1 MFHTVQNKK
10 KTKRVPKP
18 KPAPLPHSWY
28 LSRRDEITLHY
39 PPKAQGSLTG
49 SWHDIQYN
57 TQVQRFILLMFLL
70 KNSDLCQ
77 PEIQSFLS
85 KYIRTLSD
93 ADLQQLRLHLP
104 NGLARKRGLGADP
117 PVIYLARAYF
127 RAMLHLQADP
137 ASFYHVE
144 SGWFLSL
151 AAKLAQR
158 SVFVKQPN
166 STAKVFSHK
175 ESKFW
180 FGELENAVF
189 LGIMCRLL
197 SLVSAEDPF
206 IYKKHWL
213 SIEEAWRVFFGT
225 FNPPSNHS
233 GKKSNNNRACTC
245 WDKGRYALPH
255 EEFFFTIKPALM
267 STQYSGKE
275 VTLLKVLDTI
285 DALPSSGNFKL
296 GDLYTA
302 RVNTA
307 WHVKKR
313 VFENLYFTPTLLQII
328 EEDLPKLTLQK
339 ILQCAEWNVTNH
351 GFSAFD
357 RKTGVTEEEKRGA
370 RNMDWR
376 EINTLLVG
384 V

>member
-1 MFHTVQNKK
+1 
-10 KTKRVPKP
+10 
-18 KPAPLPHSWY
+18 
-28 LSRRDEITLHY
+28 
-39 PPKAQGSLTG
+39 
-49 SWHDIQYN
+49 
-57 TQVQRFILLMFLL
+57 MFLL
-70 KNSDLCQ
+70 KNSDLCR

-104 NGLARKRGLGADP
+104 NVGAVHKLDTVFEPTYKGLQGLARKRGLGADP
-117 PVIYLARAYF
+117 PAIYLARAYL

-137 ASFYHVE
+137 TSFYHVE

-166 STAKVFSHK
+166 STAKVFSHN
-175 ESKFW
+175 ESNFW

-213 SIEEAWRVFFGT
+213 SIEEAWR
-225 FNPPSNHS
+225 
-233 GKKSNNNRACTC
+233 SNNNRACTC

-255 EEFFFTIKPALM
+255 EEYFSTIKPALM

-307 WHVKKR
+307 WNVKRR
-313 VFENLYFTPTLLQII
+313 VFENLHFTPTLLQII
-328 EEDLPKLTLQK
+328 EEDLPRLTLQK
-339 ILQCAEWNVTNH
+339 ILQCAE
-351 GFSAFD
+351 
-357 RKTGVTEEEKRGA
+357 
-370 RNMDWR
+370 
-376 EINTLLVG
+376 
-384 V
+384 